1 MWLNRFFDDP
11 DEKAWLQEHK
21 PFSRL
26 VVVAA
31 AFLFTAY
38 ALVDSYVVP
47 GALSET
53 WPWRLAGAL
62 LALSTLWTLSKRQ
75 VTRWA
80 VPHLTLASA
89 SIIVIVNVI
98 FLHVLSKPIIALS
111 SLMQC
116 FILMAMLGPLRSLTW
131 VGALAAWLS
140 FNVGLWTMSA
150 SLDQF
155 ILLNFFIV
163 FGISVLLAASHSAH
177 RNYHDLRMLQAT
189 ARSLAHIVKSSSDA
203 IIGSDANGII
213 TTWNDGAQK
222 LFGLTH
228 QQARGQALG
237 VLFSDESATIDAH
250 RLQQALSGRQEESFQ
265 SKWRAADGRLCEL
278 SVRFSPILSDLGEVV
293 GVSTIARDMSDEHR
307 ILRALQDKD
316 AQFRT
321 AIETTHEGYLSIGT
335 GGEILDVNNAY
346 CQMSG
351 FTRAELLVKRLFEL
365 ESENSREKIK
375 AHVALI
381 LQHGAH
387 TFETQHRR
395 ADGSEWTVEVST
407 SYSDIAGGRYFAFVK
422 DLTERKRIEALTWRQ
437 ANYDV
442 LTQLPNRALLF
453 DRLEQECSRALRNIQ
468 PVALLF
474 ADLDGFKQVNDL
486 HGHAAGDTVLQEVA
500 RRWLECVRTVDTV
513 ARLGGDEFA
522 VVLAGANSR
531 DTAGSTAQKL
541 IAALQAPFILPDGAH
556 AEVGVSIGIAFFP
569 ADAQAVDSLV
579 LKADG
584 AMYLSKRRGKNTW
597 SHAAE

>member
-1 MWLNRFFDDP
+1 VWLNRFFDDP

-26 VVVAA
+26 VVVASA
-31 AFLFTAY
+31 ILFMAY
-38 ALVDSYVVP
+38 ALVDDYIVP
-47 GALSET
+47 GALLHT
-53 WPWRLAGAL
+53 WYWRLAGAL
-62 LALSTLWTLSKRQ
+62 LALSTVWSLSKDRI
-75 VTRWA
+75 TSWSLL
-80 VPHLTLASA
+80 HLTVASS
-89 SIIVIVNVI
+89 SIMVIVNLI
-98 FLHVLSKPIIALS
+98 FLQELSAPMIALA

-116 FILMAMLGPLRSLTW
+116 FMVMAMLGPLRSLTW
-131 VGALAAWLS
+131 VGAVAALAS
-140 FNVGLWTMSA
+140 FNVGLWLTSA
-150 SLDQF
+150 SLERF

-177 RNYHDLRMLQAT
+177 RNYRNLRTLQST
-189 ARSLAHIVKSSSDA
+189 ARSLAHIVESSSDA
-203 IIGSDANGII
+203 IIGSDAKGFI

-222 LFGLTH
+222 LFGLTE
-228 QQARGQALG
+228 QQARSQALG
-237 VLFSDESATIDAH
+237 VLFSAESATLDAH

-265 SKWRAADGRLCEL
+265 SKWCAADGRMCEL

-293 GVSTIARDMSDEHR
+293 GVSTIARDMSDERR
-307 ILRALQDKD
+307 ILRELQDKD

-321 AIETTHEGYLSIGT
+321 AIETTHEGYLSIGID
-335 GGEILDVNNAY
+335 GEILDVNNAY

-351 FTRAELLVKRLFEL
+351 FTRAELLAKALPEL
-365 ESENSREKIK
+365 ESEDSPEKIK

-381 LQHGAH
+381 LQHGAN

-395 ADGSEWTVEVST
+395 ADGSVWPVEVST
-407 SYSDIAGGRYFAFVK
+407 SYADIAGGRYFAFVK
-422 DLTERKRIEALTWRQ
+422 DLTERKRIEVLTWRQ

-453 DRLEQECSRALRNIQ
+453 DRLDQECSRALRSSQ
-468 PVALLF
+468 PLALLF

-486 HGHAAGDTVLQEVA
+486 HGHAAGDVVLQEVA
-500 RRWLECVRTVDTV
+500 LRWLDCVRTVDTV

-531 DTAGSTAQKL
+531 DTAGNTAQKL
-541 IAALQAPFILPDGAH
+541 IDALQAPFTLPDGAQ
-556 AEVGVSIGIAFFP
+556 ASVGVSIGIAFFP
-569 ADAQAVDSLV
+569 VDAQDVDGLV

-597 SHAAE
+597 SHAS

>member
-1 MWLNRFFDDP
+1 VWLNRFFDDP

-26 VVVAA
+26 VVVASA
-31 AFLFTAY
+31 ILFMAY
-38 ALVDSYVVP
+38 ALVDDYIVP
-47 GALSET
+47 GALLHT
-53 WPWRLAGAL
+53 WYWRLAGAL
-62 LALSTLWTLSKRQ
+62 LALSTVWSLSKDRI
-75 VTRWA
+75 TSWSLL
-80 VPHLTLASA
+80 HLTVASS
-89 SIIVIVNVI
+89 SIMVIVNLI
-98 FLHVLSKPIIALS
+98 FLQELSAPMIALA

-116 FILMAMLGPLRSLTW
+116 FMVMAMLGPLRSLTW
-131 VGALAAWLS
+131 VGAVAALAS
-140 FNVGLWTMSA
+140 FNVGLWLTSA
-150 SLDQF
+150 SLERF

-177 RNYHDLRMLQAT
+177 RNYRNLRTLQST
-189 ARSLAHIVKSSSDA
+189 ARSLAHIVESSSDA
-203 IIGSDANGII
+203 IIGSDAKGKI

-222 LFGLTH
+222 LFGLTE
-228 QQARGQALG
+228 QQARSQALG
-237 VLFSDESATIDAH
+237 VLFSAESATLDAH

-265 SKWRAADGRLCEL
+265 SKWCAADGRMCEL

-293 GVSTIARDMSDEHR
+293 GVSTIARDMSDERR
-307 ILRALQDKD
+307 ILRELQDKD

-321 AIETTHEGYLSIGT
+321 AIETTHEGYLSIGID
-335 GGEILDVNNAY
+335 GEILDVNNAY

-351 FTRAELLVKRLFEL
+351 FTRAELLAKALPEL
-365 ESENSREKIK
+365 ESEDSPEKIK

-381 LQHGAH
+381 LQHGAN

-395 ADGSEWTVEVST
+395 ADGSVWPVEVST
-407 SYSDIAGGRYFAFVK
+407 SYADIAGGRYFAFVK
-422 DLTERKRIEALTWRQ
+422 DLTERKRIEVLTWRQ

-453 DRLEQECSRALRNIQ
+453 DRLDQECSRALRSSQ
-468 PVALLF
+468 PLALLF

-486 HGHAAGDTVLQEVA
+486 HGHAAGDVVLQEVA
-500 RRWLECVRTVDTV
+500 LRWLDCVRTVDTV

-531 DTAGSTAQKL
+531 DTAGNTAQKL
-541 IAALQAPFILPDGAH
+541 IDALQAPFTLPDGAQ
-556 AEVGVSIGIAFFP
+556 ASVGVSIGIAFFP
-569 ADAQAVDSLV
+569 VDAQDVDGLV

-597 SHAAE
+597 SHAS